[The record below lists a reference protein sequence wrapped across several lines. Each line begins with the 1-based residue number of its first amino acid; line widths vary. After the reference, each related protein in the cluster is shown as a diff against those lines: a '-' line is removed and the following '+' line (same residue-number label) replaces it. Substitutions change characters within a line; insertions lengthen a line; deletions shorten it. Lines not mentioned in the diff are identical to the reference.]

1 MTILSRVQDVI
12 VENSFFDDIA
22 AKCDNYLR
30 ENPQLHKVVLMLN
43 HLFRTLVMRAMLQ
56 VPGALP
62 FCVAG
67 SLIYRITVEKNCA
80 FKFTLPAL
88 AGSLA
93 IELAVGLIPL
103 ISGIAFLSLESFV
116 TAFISVIPLLL
127 HSIYVYLTVDYEVDH
142 LCCCNS
148 NGS

>member
-1 MTILSRVQDVI
+1 MTIFTRVQNTI
-12 VENSFFDDIA
+12 AEFEFFDDLA
-22 AKCDNYLR
+22 ESCDQYLR
-30 ENPQLHKVVLMLN
+30 ENPRLHKVILMLN
-43 HLFRTLVMRAMLQ
+43 HLFRTLVMSAMLQ
-56 VPGALP
+56 IPGALL

-93 IELAVGLIPL
+93 LEAFGTTFISAIPL
-103 ISGIAFLSLESFV
+103 I
-116 TAFISVIPLLL
+116 L